1 MLIKW
6 YARPVDNSVI
16 FSAAVSICLVSAL
29 LFVSPHVIAETA
41 KAPVSILAEDES
53 VEEIET
59 SAPRASRETDNDAA
73 EDSANELGT
82 ETATQRSQ
90 EKPSGAAEPV
100 KIVAPNIDLKEVA
113 PPPEPVK
120 PAPQDEDTSDTSDS
134 DSSPDQPPRPVERDA
149 AVAEPQD
156 TNSGDAVSAPEAV
169 ISGQN
174 DFAEEGPGTGAAP
187 KAPAEAKPFSLL
199 NSDVLPGTS
208 TRLAWSPGIQIA
220 GLSQPTPVLVV
231 NGTSPGP
238 VLCLTAAVHGDELN
252 GIEIVRRVMYDL
264 EPRKLAGT
272 VVGIP
277 IVNVQGFQQGSRYL
291 ADRRDLNRY
300 FPGDPGGSLAGRIAH
315 SLFEQVIR
323 HCDMLVDIHTG
334 SLKRTNLPQMRAD
347 MNDPAV
353 AEFTRGFDGMAIVHS
368 SGGTGMLRSAAVTAG
383 IVSVTMEAGESLR
396 IQEDQIEAGV
406 NSINSLMEKQK
417 MLERFFVWGDPEPV
431 YYDSHWLRAEH
442 GGILFSD
449 VRLGATVMEGEIL
462 GIVADPITN
471 EQHPIRADSDGR
483 VIGMA
488 VDQVV
493 MAGFAAYHIGLKAE
507 VPGEE

>member
-1 MLIKW
+1 MLL
-6 YARPVDNSVI
+6 
-16 FSAAVSICLVSAL
+16 LVS
-29 LFVSPHVIAETA
+29 SPVFAEPA
-41 KAPVSILAEDES
+41 KVPVSSLAEDES

-59 SAPRASRETDNDAA
+59 SAPRQPQEVDRDTTGKSSGNTGTKTEARPPQEEPSKARAA
-73 EDSANELGT
+73 DPE
-82 ETATQRSQ
+82 
-90 EKPSGAAEPV
+90 
-100 KIVAPNIDLKEVA
+100 KIVAPDIDLKEVA
-113 PPPEPVK
+113 PVPEPVES
-120 PAPQDEDTSDTSDS
+120 APQENVADDAPGAERNPYPIASGQDNAA
-134 DSSPDQPPRPVERDA
+134 PPATEV
-149 AVAEPQD
+149 QD
-156 TNSGDAVSAPEAV
+156 TTSEEA
-169 ISGQN
+169 
-174 DFAEEGPGTGAAP
+174 GAKTEIP
-187 KAPAEAKPFSLL
+187 VEAKPFSLL
-199 NSDVLPGTS
+199 NADVLPGTS

-231 NGTSPGP
+231 NGAKPGP
-238 VLCLTAAVHGDELN
+238 ALCLTGAVHGDELN

-264 EPRKLAGT
+264 EPEKLSGT
-272 VVGIP
+272 VVGLP

-300 FPGDPGGSLAGRIAH
+300 FPGDPAGSLAGRIAH

-347 MNDPAV
+347 MNNPAV

-368 SGGTGMLRSAAVTAG
+368 SGGPGMLRSAAVAAG

-417 MLERFFVWGDPEPV
+417 MLNRFFVWGDPEPV
-431 YYDSHWLRAEH
+431 YYDSHWLRADH

-449 VRLGATVMEGEIL
+449 VKLGATVIQGEIL

-507 VPGEE
+507 VPGE